1 MEAVRRNP
9 LQFERSSFE
18 IAQNCYCLSGLRTR
32 SAVVDAAEFGSRK
45 HSIAAD
51 AAAAAGIAVVETNWH
66 LLVPTNVHRNYLLG
80 MDSNWVMM
88 AVDAVVVD

>member
-9 LQFERSSFE
+9 LQFGRSSFE
-18 IAQNCYCLSGLRTR
+18 IAQNYYYLSGLRTR
-32 SAVVDAAEFGSRK
+32 SAVVDAAESGSRK

-51 AAAAAGIAVVETNWH
+51 AGIAVVETNWH